1 MSWFNFSSKKRPDA
15 QGFASKKKGQE
26 LPQAFILEP
35 ILTPS
40 GLLDGTDNSIDPV
53 DIDISADQI
62 ADIDIPEIE
71 EGFGDIS
78 DNNLEEIAFVTSV
91 AGEETL
97 EEIPFVTSL
106 DDVAESE
113 ATDEALTEETL
124 LNESLLTGLDS
135 SSVTFESGVF
145 TVGQTGEVS
154 VDFLFDGGGYEG
166 ELAVFSLEGMEEF
179 EPGSEAFIQEAASR
193 ALSDSE
199 LGHIVISDQTEGAR
213 FVGELG
219 ESDQNSGEYL
229 GVKTVQMRPG
239 DEFGFM
245 LVPNNTVQ
253 RVFDNPDV
261 GGAARPLF
269 SMATANPEDAFHT
282 GQIADVTGDGST
294 FVMEDLRVD
303 TKSDGDYNDVI
314 FQVRGATGEA
324 ALMDE
329 VIESG
334 KDWRETDLGQ
344 ALIDYAEPYITPDT
358 PDDGELLTDELVG
371 ESPTDDIPVDES
383 EIVTEPTTDESTDVV
398 IDEPV
403 NNSEI
408 VTEPTTDASTD
419 VATDEP
425 VNNSEI
431 VTEPTTDSELAE
443 PVQYEF
449 PQENQPL
456 VGIIDT
462 GFSDNNPD
470 IDYSRISLG
479 QDRIDGDNNPLMEAG
494 EGNEHGTHVL
504 GTIGATQD
512 NDIGVEGINDDA
524 PIWVGRAVGSGQWAE
539 SLVEFVDAAQESGQP
554 NAVVNLS
561 MDLTQIDADGNVT
574 TRYEFTPQERS
585 AIEYARQNNVML
597 VVAAGNDGD
606 VMSVLGQ
613 ASQEFDNILT
623 VGAAEQFDPETSV
636 WKGANRTDY
645 SSHGHGLDVMAYGG
659 TVDNPQLSLAGE
671 GTSAMAGT
679 SVATAKVTGAVSQVW
694 AANPELS
701 YRQVAEIIKNT
712 ATDLGSTGQDAETG
726 AGLLN
731 IAAAV
736 NLAKA
741 TSGEEHDAASTLIP
755 ETWGGEGVFTAG
767 DRAVNSSAPTLTV
780 HNLHASP
787 NQVIP
792 AANFFSVTHQDGNP
806 ILQYKFY
813 SSDRM
818 PGSGYFTLNGVK
830 TGVSFTIN
838 ADQLKDLQFVSG
850 SEPGKTQTFSIRA
863 SDGKVWSSAINA
875 VINPQTINGSIQENK
890 QPEIIVHNRAFKPGE
905 TVPLSTLFS
914 VNDADGDAM
923 QIYHIYDRDHGDNS
937 GYITLNGVRQ
947 SGSIYVNASQLKD
960 MQFVASSEAGKTE
973 TLAIRAFDGKHWS
986 QYGNF
991 VANPLPING
1000 SAATNRLPVISTNN
1014 VALSPGATVA
1024 GASLFSVQDSDG
1036 DDMQSYYFHN
1046 RDSSSDGSYFT
1057 LNGVK
1062 QPRTLYINAS
1072 QLKDLQFVAGSEPDK
1087 EQSIVIAAFDGK
1099 HWSDDLVV
1107 PINSSGSAQSPTD
1120 SLSSV
1125 AQKAI
1130 DDVYKTHN
1138 VKLGQ
1143 PIDEPVDLGNGFLK
1157 QTFKNGH
1164 IIWNGQKAI
1173 PYFTGSGFPVKEVPG
1188 NIPVWSQI
1196 GFDGKITHAG
1206 FIQSFNRNGR
1216 FEGVG
1221 FPTGYVERWEQGQ
1234 TQQFTGGR
1242 DGQGAIM
1249 KPDGSSNAYWVG
1261 GKIWQEFLNR
1271 GGAEYVGYPKTDAI
1285 RVKGGLDNS
1294 GGKVQHFRGAKGI
1307 PSKIWSS
1314 KHGAHPTWGAIGGRY
1329 DKMGGSSS
1337 WLGFPTSG
1345 EKGIGNGW
1353 VKQDFEGGY
1362 MLWHPQ
1368 HGTTVYNTK
1377 AVNSLPP
1384 DSGHGSTD
1392 EWTVKYWNNTNLSG
1406 VPAWTMTE
1414 PPGEIRFNAGSGAP
1428 VGTRG
1433 VKEDNFSTRW
1443 ETTSHFDGGFYNF
1456 ISQAD
1461 DGVRVYVN
1469 GVKVIDKWKAGEPW
1483 SRRDA
1488 YIAIPEGEH
1497 KIVVEYFEKGGIA
1510 GQTFKWEP
1518 SGLLNDWTGDFRP
1531 VGYDGRSVHSTYV
1544 NTYQRNGAIPEL
1556 GYPINNVHVWEG
1568 GHTQDFEG
1576 GSQGRGAIMKSNAN
1590 DNSYWV
1596 GGQIWTKF
1604 MELGGARSVGY
1615 PKTDAI
1621 PVKGGLDKSGG
1632 QVQHF
1637 RGGRDGIP
1645 SKIWL
1650 SKHGAHPTWGAIGGR
1665 YDKMGGP
1672 SSWLGFPTSR
1682 EQGIGNGWVK
1692 QDFEGGYILWH
1703 PQYGTTVYDT
1713 QAINKLPPDS
1723 GNSSTSNW
1731 HAQYWNNKNL
1741 TGSPQWSKY
1750 EEMSDL
1756 RFHAGGGAP
1765 VGTRG
1770 IKEDQFGAR
1779 WITTSYFDGGIYN
1792 FINQADDG
1800 VRVYVDGKLIIDK
1813 WKDSPFEERRAFA
1826 AIEPGYHQV
1835 MVEYHE
1841 NKGSAANL
1849 LRWEQANP
1857 PKEWAIE
1864 FFRGKDLNPKN
1875 LAGYRGGGTGF
1886 LNKDWGQ
1893 GHEWGIPI
1901 GDDDFSDRSTTTR
1914 YFNEPGVYEFTSKSD
1929 DGVRVWINDQ
1939 LVIDQWKLQALTT
1952 NKVLLALD
1960 KGYHRIRVEHYEDW
1974 GGAAILF
1981 DWKKVAGEPI
1991 YTYQPLDLD
2000 GGNSS
2005 GSGWLQPWVAE
2016 YYNNRDLQGAPVV
2029 TRIVNPTP
2037 SGWLGDFDLN
2047 WSQGS
2052 PDSKVSQDNFSSRLT
2067 THRYLREGTYNFKL
2081 KGDDGVRVFING
2093 EKVIDR
2099 WSNPPY
2105 DTPYEEEIVLPSGI
2119 HRIEVEHSEKY
2130 GRAYV
2135 GLDWD
2140 YLSDSSGDAVAPQ
2153 LATIHAE
2160 LEQQL
2165 GEGAVG
2171 VPVDNLQQKY
2181 YASPIPSGSY
2191 GPMWILPAFYQEFR
2205 GTQGR
2210 GAIFADTGHYVF
2222 GKLWEA
2228 YQNGGGVTQF
2238 GPPVASQKDLGN
2250 GAYELELQNGRLF
2263 WAPGMTN
2270 PTYYEYALGTPKT
2283 LTIPAD
2289 AWRGEYFDNRNWA
2302 GDPLVVSQDSG
2313 SRGNLDKYWNSSQSP
2328 APGMPKDN
2336 FSVRWTTNRPFD
2348 RGTYRFKADHDDGFI
2363 VSVNG
2368 QKPIDKM
2375 KEIATQTTGYAT
2387 FTKGGQYPVEVKHR
2401 EYGGGVR
2408 AKLGMEKASKYVV
2421 GLDANNNLSR
2431 ELPGAFQKHGGY
2443 DRVGLPI
2450 NDVHGWHHGYV
2461 QDFDHGKN
2469 GSGILMRRHNTNAFY
2484 YIHGKIWDTYLSKGG
2499 PRKFGYPTGDARD
2512 IGKGI
2517 TYQPFQHGYI
2527 QIMGDGSVRAHT
2539 YNYKEFVGWAMPN
2552 RGTAHR
2558 HTPNLHHRT
2567 GGATGYKQWLTFDAW
2582 THGET
2587 ATDTQLGTPDSR
2599 WFRIKGTNTWVPSAY
2614 IFGNP
2619 EGLPG
2624 GGGGDGGSVDNGG
2637 PITNLEQYIH
2647 RLYGGS
2653 PGYRSQDYHPDHLAL
2668 DTVHQGAYP
2677 HKVYSLT
2684 GGTVKHIGTDQYGGK
2699 YVTVW
2704 NEELQ
2709 RTFLYLHF
2717 NSFNSSLKVNQK
2729 ISAGHYLGNE
2739 GWTGY
2744 TRPSGPGGRHTHVHV
2759 TRPNGTREHPIT
2771 ALSRLSS
2778 GNSGGGDSGG
2788 GDSGGGD
2795 SSINWRFEHYNKGD
2809 EKGYLGSDK
2818 LAYSFYE
2825 FAQEKQSELRLEEYN
2840 SLGWLKPLFLDV
2852 PTETM
2857 RRLNLATFGGKN
2869 AVDFFKHYLSKSGKD
2884 KYFDLDRAINDSPAL
2899 KKVLDIDG
2907 VKKQLIDKAKY
2918 AVKDRYQIGSIT
2930 HGFQGAG
2937 KFWFSNPL
2945 DDWYLSLGAFDY
2957 SYKASF
2963 YWEPTSSSNPK
2974 KGQIKFKMTTRVADT
2989 YNFNLPYLSEKMLH
3003 TVGLAKN
3010 FFSFG
3015 EKTIWETIPF
3025 DLP

>member
-1 MSWFNFSSKKRPDA
+1 
-15 QGFASKKKGQE
+15 
-26 LPQAFILEP
+26 
-35 ILTPS
+35 
-40 GLLDGTDNSIDPV
+40 
-53 DIDISADQI
+53 
-62 ADIDIPEIE
+62 
-71 EGFGDIS
+71 
-78 DNNLEEIAFVTSV
+78 
-91 AGEETL
+91 
-97 EEIPFVTSL
+97 
-106 DDVAESE
+106 
-113 ATDEALTEETL
+113 
-124 LNESLLTGLDS
+124 
-135 SSVTFESGVF
+135 
-145 TVGQTGEVS
+145 
-154 VDFLFDGGGYEG
+154 
-166 ELAVFSLEGMEEF
+166 
-179 EPGSEAFIQEAASR
+179 
-193 ALSDSE
+193 
-199 LGHIVISDQTEGAR
+199 
-213 FVGELG
+213 
-219 ESDQNSGEYL
+219 
-229 GVKTVQMRPG
+229 
-239 DEFGFM
+239 
-245 LVPNNTVQ
+245 
-253 RVFDNPDV
+253 
-261 GGAARPLF
+261 
-269 SMATANPEDAFHT
+269 
-282 GQIADVTGDGST
+282 
-294 FVMEDLRVD
+294 
-303 TKSDGDYNDVI
+303 
-314 FQVRGATGEA
+314 
-324 ALMDE
+324 
-329 VIESG
+329 
-334 KDWRETDLGQ
+334 
-344 ALIDYAEPYITPDT
+344 
-358 PDDGELLTDELVG
+358 
-371 ESPTDDIPVDES
+371 
-383 EIVTEPTTDESTDVV
+383 
-398 IDEPV
+398 
-403 NNSEI
+403 
-408 VTEPTTDASTD
+408 
-419 VATDEP
+419 
-425 VNNSEI
+425 
-431 VTEPTTDSELAE
+431 
-443 PVQYEF
+443 
-449 PQENQPL
+449 
-456 VGIIDT
+456 
-462 GFSDNNPD
+462 
-470 IDYSRISLG
+470 
-479 QDRIDGDNNPLMEAG
+479 
-494 EGNEHGTHVL
+494 
-504 GTIGATQD
+504 
-512 NDIGVEGINDDA
+512 
-524 PIWVGRAVGSGQWAE
+524 
-539 SLVEFVDAAQESGQP
+539 
-554 NAVVNLS
+554 
-561 MDLTQIDADGNVT
+561 
-574 TRYEFTPQERS
+574 
-585 AIEYARQNNVML
+585 
-597 VVAAGNDGD
+597 
-606 VMSVLGQ
+606 
-613 ASQEFDNILT
+613 
-623 VGAAEQFDPETSV
+623 
-636 WKGANRTDY
+636 
-645 SSHGHGLDVMAYGG
+645 
-659 TVDNPQLSLAGE
+659 
-671 GTSAMAGT
+671 
-679 SVATAKVTGAVSQVW
+679 VTGAVSQVW

-701 YRQVAEIIKNT
+701 YRQVVEIIKNT
-712 ATDLGSTGQDAETG
+712 ATDLGSTGHDAETG

-736 NLAKA
+736 HLAKA
-741 TSGEEHDAASTLIP
+741 TSGEEHDISSTLIP
-755 ETWGGEGVFTAG
+755 ETWSGEGVFTAG
-767 DRAVNSSAPTLTV
+767 DRAV
-780 HNLHASP
+780 
-787 NQVIP
+787 
-792 AANFFSVTHQDGNP
+792 
-806 ILQYKFY
+806 
-813 SSDRM
+813 
-818 PGSGYFTLNGVK
+818 
-830 TGVSFTIN
+830 
-838 ADQLKDLQFVSG
+838 ADQFWKNGKYYDWVPYQLKFGDTL
-850 SEPGKTQTFSIRA
+850 
-863 SDGKVWSSAINA
+863 SAIALRTMGGADPDYYNWIA
-875 VINPQTINGSIQENK
+875 QKNGI
-890 QPEIIVHNRAFKPGE
+890 
-905 TVPLSTLFS
+905 
-914 VNDADGDAM
+914 
-923 QIYHIYDRDHGDNS
+923 
-937 GYITLNGVRQ
+937 
-947 SGSIYVNASQLKD
+947 
-960 MQFVASSEAGKTE
+960 
-973 TLAIRAFDGKHWS
+973 
-986 QYGNF
+986 
-991 VANPLPING
+991 ANPNYLIAGDWIQIPKQIPDPTPEVPSDPEPPTEEQPIEFTGTVTFQSFEGGFYGIARDGFPVGNQMRNYLPLGRETQELFQGKEG
-1000 SAATNRLPVISTNN
+1000 SRVKITGIPKN
-1014 VALSPGATVA
+1014 VPT
-1024 GASLFSVQDSDG
+1024 
-1036 DDMQSYYFHN
+1036 
-1046 RDSSSDGSYFT
+1046 
-1057 LNGVK
+1057 
-1062 QPRTLYINAS
+1062 S
-1072 QLKDLQFVAGSEPDK
+1072 QM
-1087 EQSIVIAAFDGK
+1087 
-1099 HWSDDLVV
+1099 W
-1107 PINSSGSAQSPTD
+1107 
-1120 SLSSV
+1120 
-1125 AQKAI
+1125 
-1130 DDVYKTHN
+1130 
-1138 VKLGQ
+1138 GQ
-1143 PIDEPVDLGNGFLK
+1143 PIEILSADFLDPIVKPIDPIAKKAIEGLYEKLKHKLGDPLNQPVDLGNGFL
-1157 QTFKNGH
+1157 QQDFENGY

-1173 PYFTGSGFPVKEVPG
+1173 PYFTGSGLPVQEVPG

-1196 GFDGKITHAG
+1196 GFDGKITHSS
-1206 FIQSFNRNGR
+1206 FIQAFNRNGR
-1216 FEGVG
+1216 FAGVG
-1221 FPTGYVERWEQGQ
+1221 LPTGYVERWEQGH
-1234 TQQFTGGR
+1234 TQQFTGGQH
-1242 DGQGAIM
+1242 GEGAIM

-1261 GKIWQEFLNR
+1261 GNIWQEFLNR
-1271 GGAEYVGYPKTDAI
+1271 GGAEYVGYPKTEAI

-1377 AVNSLPP
+1377 AVNSLPA
-1384 DSGHGSTD
+1384 DSGHGSTN

-1406 VPAWTMTE
+1406 VPAWIMTE
-1414 PPGEIRFNAGSGAP
+1414 PPGEIRFNAGLGAP

-1443 ETTSHFDGGFYNF
+1443 ETTSHFEGGFYNF

-1461 DGVRVYVN
+1461 DGVRVYVD

-1497 KIVVEYFEKGGIA
+1497 NIVVEYFEKGGIA

-1531 VGYDGRSVHSTYV
+1531 VGYDGQSVHSTYV

-1604 MELGGARSVGY
+1604 MQLGGARSVGY

-1665 YDKMGGP
+1665 YDQMGGP

-1703 PQYGTTVYDT
+1703 PQYGTTVYNT
-1713 QAINKLPPDS
+1713 KAIDSLPPDS

-1770 IKEDQFGAR
+1770 IKEDEFGAR

-1857 PKEWAIE
+1857 PKEWAVE
-1864 FFRGKDLNPKN
+1864 YFRGKDLNPNN
-1875 LAGYRGGGTGF
+1875 LAGHRSGGTGF

-1901 GDDDFSDRSTTTR
+1901 GDNDFSDRSTTTR
-1914 YFNEPGVYEFTSKSD
+1914 YFNEPGIYEFTSKSD

-1974 GGAAILF
+1974 GDAAIQF

-2047 WSQGS
+2047 WSKGS

-2105 DTPYEEEIVLPSGI
+2105 DTPHEEEIILPSGI

-2181 YASPIPSGSY
+2181 YAPPIPSGSY
-2191 GPMWILPAFYQEFR
+2191 GPMWMLPAFYQEFR

-2313 SRGNLDKYWNSSQSP
+2313 SRGNLDRYWNSSQSP
-2328 APGMPKDN
+2328 ALGMPKDN

-2387 FTKGGQYPVEVKHR
+2387 FTKGKQYPVEVKHR

-2469 GSGILMRRHNTNAFY
+2469 GRGILMRRHNTNAFY
-2484 YIHGKIWDTYLSKGG
+2484 YIHGKIWDTYLKAGG
-2499 PRKFGYPTGDARD
+2499 PTKFGYPTGDARD

-2527 QIMGDGSVRAHT
+2527 QIMRDGSVRAHT
-2539 YNYKEFVGWAMPN
+2539 YNYKEFVGWAMPSI
-2552 RGTAHR
+2552 GTAHR

-2599 WFRIKGTNTWVPSAY
+2599 WFRIKGTDTWVPSAY
-2614 IFGNP
+2614 TFGNP

-2624 GGGGDGGSVDNGG
+2624 GGGGGGGGGGSVDNPLLTRQNASYFNARPQFYTTGNIFAQGG
-2637 PITNLEQYIH
+2637 VYGSSLVGGRGTTEGNCTWYAHGRVKELGGNVAALNSMGGNANEWHTQLSNGTKIVSSPRPGDIAQWTRWYTDSRGVRRQMNHVAVVEKVNGDGTIIISESHWKSEYNGSTYVGYGKGTLHNVRTIQANNPDRYI
-2647 RLYGGS
+2647 RVPGVKVESGGNS
-2653 PGYRSQDYHPDHLAL
+2653 
-2668 DTVHQGAYP
+2668 
-2677 HKVYSLT
+2677 
-2684 GGTVKHIGTDQYGGK
+2684 GGG
-2699 YVTVW
+2699 
-2704 NEELQ
+2704 
-2709 RTFLYLHF
+2709 
-2717 NSFNSSLKVNQK
+2717 NSS
-2729 ISAGHYLGNE
+2729 GGNS
-2739 GWTGY
+2739 
-2744 TRPSGPGGRHTHVHV
+2744 SGGNSGGG
-2759 TRPNGTREHPIT
+2759 NSGGGN
-2771 ALSRLSS
+2771 SS
-2778 GNSGGGDSGG
+2778 GGNSSGGNSGGGDVENWERYGYAVWDWTRYGGTSSKYTQSPLFREFIDGSLETASKITAGKETILVMHGWEGLEPAKPLGAGEPIYELTKSIKNKRPDAQVFALDWHLQAESRFPHYAAGWVEPVADWAVASLRTAGITQGSNLTVIGHSLGTYVAAEIAEEYGGLKSLITLDPAAYGIEEYDLHTFFTGIQKPQRFDAFADKSLSFVGSDFLIGG
-2788 GDSGGGD
+2788 GLLGDNDQSATAHDSFIVDFYTANPNTVHSGVTWLFKDIVDRELLGNDFTNWSLPSHQNNWYDHGD
-2795 SSINWRFEHYNKGD
+2795 RGIKANPFAKPNKFHEGIIFAEEIESVSSNDNKEWRIKELNTVTGKNW
-2809 EKGYLGSDK
+2809 LG
-2818 LAYSFYE
+2818 FP
-2825 FAQEKQSELRLEEYN
+2825 EKQ
-2840 SLGWLKPLFLDV
+2840 
-2852 PTETM
+2852 
-2857 RRLNLATFGGKN
+2857 
-2869 AVDFFKHYLSKSGKD
+2869 
-2884 KYFDLDRAINDSPAL
+2884 
-2899 KKVLDIDG
+2899 
-2907 VKKQLIDKAKY
+2907 
-2918 AVKDRYQIGSIT
+2918 
-2930 HGFQGAG
+2930 
-2937 KFWFSNPL
+2937 
-2945 DDWYLSLGAFDY
+2945 
-2957 SYKASF
+2957 
-2963 YWEPTSSSNPK
+2963 
-2974 KGQIKFKMTTRVADT
+2974 
-2989 YNFNLPYLSEKMLH
+2989 
-3003 TVGLAKN
+3003 
-3010 FFSFG
+3010 
-3015 EKTIWETIPF
+3015 IWWT
-3025 DLP
+3025 

>member
-1 MSWFNFSSKKRPDA
+1 MEK
-15 QGFASKKKGQE
+15 
-26 LPQAFILEP
+26 
-35 ILTPS
+35 
-40 GLLDGTDNSIDPV
+40 
-53 DIDISADQI
+53 
-62 ADIDIPEIE
+62 
-71 EGFGDIS
+71 
-78 DNNLEEIAFVTSV
+78 
-91 AGEETL
+91 
-97 EEIPFVTSL
+97 SL
-106 DDVAESE
+106 
-113 ATDEALTEETL
+113 
-124 LNESLLTGLDS
+124 
-135 SSVTFESGVF
+135 
-145 TVGQTGEVS
+145 
-154 VDFLFDGGGYEG
+154 
-166 ELAVFSLEGMEEF
+166 
-179 EPGSEAFIQEAASR
+179 
-193 ALSDSE
+193 
-199 LGHIVISDQTEGAR
+199 
-213 FVGELG
+213 
-219 ESDQNSGEYL
+219 
-229 GVKTVQMRPG
+229 
-239 DEFGFM
+239 
-245 LVPNNTVQ
+245 
-253 RVFDNPDV
+253 
-261 GGAARPLF
+261 
-269 SMATANPEDAFHT
+269 
-282 GQIADVTGDGST
+282 
-294 FVMEDLRVD
+294 
-303 TKSDGDYNDVI
+303 
-314 FQVRGATGEA
+314 
-324 ALMDE
+324 
-329 VIESG
+329 
-334 KDWRETDLGQ
+334 
-344 ALIDYAEPYITPDT
+344 
-358 PDDGELLTDELVG
+358 
-371 ESPTDDIPVDES
+371 
-383 EIVTEPTTDESTDVV
+383 
-398 IDEPV
+398 
-403 NNSEI
+403 
-408 VTEPTTDASTD
+408 
-419 VATDEP
+419 
-425 VNNSEI
+425 
-431 VTEPTTDSELAE
+431 
-443 PVQYEF
+443 
-449 PQENQPL
+449 
-456 VGIIDT
+456 
-462 GFSDNNPD
+462 
-470 IDYSRISLG
+470 
-479 QDRIDGDNNPLMEAG
+479 
-494 EGNEHGTHVL
+494 
-504 GTIGATQD
+504 
-512 NDIGVEGINDDA
+512 
-524 PIWVGRAVGSGQWAE
+524 
-539 SLVEFVDAAQESGQP
+539 
-554 NAVVNLS
+554 
-561 MDLTQIDADGNVT
+561 
-574 TRYEFTPQERS
+574 
-585 AIEYARQNNVML
+585 
-597 VVAAGNDGD
+597 
-606 VMSVLGQ
+606 
-613 ASQEFDNILT
+613 
-623 VGAAEQFDPETSV
+623 
-636 WKGANRTDY
+636 
-645 SSHGHGLDVMAYGG
+645 
-659 TVDNPQLSLAGE
+659 
-671 GTSAMAGT
+671 
-679 SVATAKVTGAVSQVW
+679 
-694 AANPELS
+694 
-701 YRQVAEIIKNT
+701 
-712 ATDLGSTGQDAETG
+712 
-726 AGLLN
+726 
-731 IAAAV
+731 
-736 NLAKA
+736 
-741 TSGEEHDAASTLIP
+741 
-755 ETWGGEGVFTAG
+755 
-767 DRAVNSSAPTLTV
+767 
-780 HNLHASP
+780 
-787 NQVIP
+787 
-792 AANFFSVTHQDGNP
+792 
-806 ILQYKFY
+806 
-813 SSDRM
+813 
-818 PGSGYFTLNGVK
+818 
-830 TGVSFTIN
+830 
-838 ADQLKDLQFVSG
+838 
-850 SEPGKTQTFSIRA
+850 IRA
-863 SDGKVWSSAINA
+863 SS
-875 VINPQTINGSIQENK
+875 
-890 QPEIIVHNRAFKPGE
+890 NRG
-905 TVPLSTLFS
+905 
-914 VNDADGDAM
+914 G
-923 QIYHIYDRDHGDNS
+923 G
-937 GYITLNGVRQ
+937 
-947 SGSIYVNASQLKD
+947 
-960 MQFVASSEAGKTE
+960 
-973 TLAIRAFDGKHWS
+973 
-986 QYGNF
+986 
-991 VANPLPING
+991 
-1000 SAATNRLPVISTNN
+1000 
-1014 VALSPGATVA
+1014 
-1024 GASLFSVQDSDG
+1024 
-1036 DDMQSYYFHN
+1036 
-1046 RDSSSDGSYFT
+1046 
-1057 LNGVK
+1057 
-1062 QPRTLYINAS
+1062 
-1072 QLKDLQFVAGSEPDK
+1072 
-1087 EQSIVIAAFDGK
+1087 
-1099 HWSDDLVV
+1099 
-1107 PINSSGSAQSPTD
+1107 
-1120 SLSSV
+1120 
-1125 AQKAI
+1125 
-1130 DDVYKTHN
+1130 
-1138 VKLGQ
+1138 
-1143 PIDEPVDLGNGFLK
+1143 
-1157 QTFKNGH
+1157 
-1164 IIWNGQKAI
+1164 
-1173 PYFTGSGFPVKEVPG
+1173 
-1188 NIPVWSQI
+1188 
-1196 GFDGKITHAG
+1196 
-1206 FIQSFNRNGR
+1206 FNRNGR

-1221 FPTGYVERWEQGQ
+1221 LPTGYVEPWEGGQ

-1362 MLWHPQ
+1362 ILWHPQ

-1384 DSGHGSTD
+1384 DSGHGSTN

-1406 VPAWTMTE
+1406 LPAWTMTE
-1414 PPGEIRFNAGSGAP
+1414 PPGEIRFNAGLGAP

-1443 ETTSHFDGGFYNF
+1443 ETTSHFEGGFYNF

-1461 DGVRVYVN
+1461 DGVRVYVD
-1469 GVKVIDKWKAGEPW
+1469 GVKVIDKWKTGEPW

-1497 KIVVEYFEKGGIA
+1497 NIVVEYFEKGGIA

-1544 NTYQRNGAIPEL
+1544 NTYQRNGAIPKL
-1556 GYPINNVHVWEG
+1556 GYPINNVHVWED

-1604 MELGGARSVGY
+1604 MQLGGARSVGY

-1703 PQYGTTVYDT
+1703 PQYGTTVYNT
-1713 QAINKLPPDS
+1713 KAIDSLPPDS

-1826 AIEPGYHQV
+1826 TIEPGYHQV

-1901 GDDDFSDRSTTTR
+1901 GDNDFSDRSTTTR

-2105 DTPYEEEIVLPSGI
+2105 DTPHEEEIVLPSGI

-2191 GPMWILPAFYQEFR
+2191 GPMWILPVFYQEFR

-2387 FTKGGQYPVEVKHR
+2387 FTKGKQYPVEVKHR

-2469 GSGILMRRHNTNAFY
+2469 GRGILMRRHNTNAFY

-2582 THGET
+2582 THGEK

-2599 WFRIKGTNTWVPSAY
+2599 WFRIKGTDTWVPSAY
-2614 IFGNP
+2614 TFGNP

-2624 GGGGDGGSVDNGG
+2624 GGGGGGGGGSVMTRQGVDYFKNRPQFYTTGNIFHNSGWGSNLLGGGWNRNNKAGRGTEGNCTWYAHGRVKELGGSSAVLNVMYENASQWDNQLRAAGYG
-2637 PITNLEQYIH
+2637 HYIH
-2647 RLYGGS
+2647 SSPQPGDIAQWDSNHVAVVESVNNDGTITISESHWETNWDGGGLGTLHNVRTISKNS
-2653 PGYRSQDYHPDHLAL
+2653 PTRYIRVPG
-2668 DTVHQGAYP
+2668 VKVGA
-2677 HKVYSLT
+2677 
-2684 GGTVKHIGTDQYGGK
+2684 
-2699 YVTVW
+2699 
-2704 NEELQ
+2704 
-2709 RTFLYLHF
+2709 
-2717 NSFNSSLKVNQK
+2717 
-2729 ISAGHYLGNE
+2729 
-2739 GWTGY
+2739 
-2744 TRPSGPGGRHTHVHV
+2744 
-2759 TRPNGTREHPIT
+2759 
-2771 ALSRLSS
+2771 
-2778 GNSGGGDSGG
+2778 GDSGG
-2788 GDSGGGD
+2788 GNQSDSDSTGIGAVGSVEIGGRTVPKLIDTVSVLEAVPTLIGQFPQINHRVGKVGLFSYDSKGNRSQNIDFDKKTILVVHGRGSSSSAENIKKLATVSAQKYGSTHQILAFDWKDLAYDKGLPPNKAARSITPVAAWAAETLDKLGINGD
-2795 SSINWRFEHYNKGD
+2795 KLSIFGHS
-2809 EKGYLGSDK
+2809 LGSYVASEIGRRKGGVKHLIAIDP
-2818 LAYSFYE
+2818 AYPGTSY
-2825 FAQEKQSELRLEEYN
+2825 
-2840 SLGWLKPLFLDV
+2840 
-2852 PTETM
+2852 
-2857 RRLNLATFGGKN
+2857 
-2869 AVDFFKHYLSKSGKD
+2869 
-2884 KYFDLDRAINDSPAL
+2884 
-2899 KKVLDIDG
+2899 DIDG
-2907 VKKQLIDKAKY
+2907 NTEGTQKIAHFRDTADHSLAFVVEEKVGSGSVAGDAHTANKANNSLVINYEGLLANPVDFVSSHSTAVNVVANAIANGYVKLEDNLALPQDLVEDKYNDQGWYIRWTGTHEGSVKAERNGEIKQMEYVNGYNWLNIATVKKTWK
-2918 AVKDRYQIGSIT
+2918 
-2930 HGFQGAG
+2930 
-2937 KFWFSNPL
+2937 
-2945 DDWYLSLGAFDY
+2945 
-2957 SYKASF
+2957 
-2963 YWEPTSSSNPK
+2963 
-2974 KGQIKFKMTTRVADT
+2974 
-2989 YNFNLPYLSEKMLH
+2989 
-3003 TVGLAKN
+3003 
-3010 FFSFG
+3010 
-3015 EKTIWETIPF
+3015 
-3025 DLP
+3025 